1 MPIKD
6 GFRSPSGKV
15 LIANARVNN
24 LQNVSV
30 DIPIGVLTVVTGV
43 ATGGGGSA
51 SPLIFASVCSSKL
64 FIE

>member
-1 MPIKD
+1 L
-6 GFRSPSGKV
+6 RSPSSKL

-30 DIPIGVLTVVTGV
+30 DIPLAVLTVVTGV
-43 ATGGGGSA
+43 TGGGGGA
-51 SPLIFASVCSSKL
+51 SPLIFASVRSNL